1 MRLPSEDGDDNT
13 VVFGWVVG
21 VHIDE
26 ATLKDGRV
34 DILQLA
40 PIGRLG
46 GLEYVAVRE
55 TFSMDRPSWPE

>member
-1 MRLPSEDGDDNT
+1 LPSEDGDDNT
-13 VVFGWVVG
+13 VVFGWVVR

-40 PIGRLG
+40 PIGRLR
-46 GLEYVAVRE
+46 GLGVRGSAGDIFDGSAE
-55 TFSMDRPSWPE
+55 LA